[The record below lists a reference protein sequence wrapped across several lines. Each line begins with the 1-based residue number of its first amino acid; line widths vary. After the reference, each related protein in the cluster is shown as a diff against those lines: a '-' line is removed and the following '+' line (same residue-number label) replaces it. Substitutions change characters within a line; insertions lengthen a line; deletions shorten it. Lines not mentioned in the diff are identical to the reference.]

1 MSSQTHPRDN
11 ADFQAM
17 KSAIN
22 VLEPVIRYSD
32 GKPRLSFASGD
43 TDVSENPTDRLVIW
57 AAIIDLLD
65 ALLLADM

>member
-1 MSSQTHPRDN
+1 
-11 ADFQAM
+11 M

-22 VLEPVIRYSD
+22 ALEPVIRYSN

-43 TDVSENPTDRLVIW
+43 TDVSENSTDSLTIW
-57 AAIIDLLD
+57 TAIIELLV

>member
-1 MSSQTHPRDN
+1 MR
-11 ADFQAM
+11 
-17 KSAIN
+17 SAIN
-22 VLEPVIRYSD
+22 ALEPVIRYSD

-43 TDVSENPTDRLVIW
+43 TDVSENPTDSLTIW